1 VVFRVLVWQWR
12 SPVEDVVVDA
22 ASQVRTPPWFS
33 VSSPVSSS
41 QLLAGSRR
49 VIWGLPFSMVDD
61 ALERTGLVQRRV
73 RDLPA
78 RVVVYLLI
86 AQGLFGQVSLSGVYR
101 KAVAALAGTS
111 LPDPTRQALH
121 AARARLGSRPLQ
133 LLLRS
138 LCRHPDA
145 RAPLWR
151 GFEVC
156 AIDGTVLDVPDTT
169 RTRAWLGRHKHRHGL
184 AGYPQV
190 QLICLVHCTTRALID
205 SVFGPVHGREFVPAT
220 RLTRSLHAGMLV
232 LLDAAFDATA
242 FLTAVAATQA
252 DFMVRLPRTAR
263 LVALERYPDG
273 SWLTMRAGRRVRAIA
288 VDVTIDTA
296 QGTRTATWLFAT
308 TVLNWR
314 THPAPALVQCY
325 HERWEVEEAFCS
337 IKSTMLGGRVLRCG
351 NPPGLAQEIHALLI
365 AYQLLRLVMAQ
376 AGTAA
381 GLRCTRIGFTLALEH
396 ARNGLITA
404 TEITG
409 PTDAALLGTSGT
421 YLRDHPLPERRLR
434 IHNRLAK
441 RSLSK
446 YAAGKTR
453 NGKKR
458 QPLPT
463 GPATLT
469 TTINPN
475 HPNSHQPTRQ
485 T

>member
-1 VVFRVLVWQWR
+1 VVQCVI
-12 SPVEDVVVDA
+12 
-22 ASQVRTPPWFS
+22 T
-33 VSSPVSSS
+33 
-41 QLLAGSRR
+41 R
-49 VIWGLPFSMVDD
+49 VIVTAVGRFAPGHLGPLTALLPFEVVDD
-61 ALERTGLVQRRV
+61 ALVRTGLVQRRV

-86 AQGLFGQVSLSGVYR
+86 GQGLFGQVSLSGVYR
-101 KAVAALAGTS
+101 KAVAALAGLP
-111 LPDPTRQALH
+111 LPDPTRQGLH
-121 AARARLGSRPLQ
+121 AARARLGSRPLRV
-133 LLLRS
+133 LLRR
-138 LCRHPDA
+138 LCRHPDGYPP
-145 RAPLWR
+145 RWR
-151 GFEVC
+151 GLQVC
-156 AIDGTVLDVPDTT
+156 AIDGTVLDVPDTA
-169 RTRAWLGRHKHRHGL
+169 RTRAWLGKHKHRHGE

-205 SVFGPVHGREFVPAT
+205 TVFGPVHGREFVPAT
-220 RLTRSLHAGMLV
+220 RLVRSLHAGMLV
-232 LLDAAFDATA
+232 LLDAAFDAAA
-242 FLTAVAATQA
+242 FLAAVAATEA

-263 LVALERYPDG
+263 LIAVERYPDG
-273 SWLTMRAGRRVRAIA
+273 SWLTVRAGRPVRAIA
-288 VDVTIDTA
+288 VDVAVDTPH
-296 QGTRTATWLFAT
+296 GTRTTTWLFAT
-308 TVLNWR
+308 TLLNWR
-314 THPAPALVQCY
+314 THPAPALVECY
-325 HERWEVEEAFCS
+325 HDRWEVEEAFCS

-351 NPPGLAQEIHALLI
+351 SPPALAQEIHALLI

-381 GLRCTRIGFTLALEH
+381 GLRCTRIGFTLALEQ

-409 PTDAALLGTSGT
+409 PTDAGLLGTIGT

-434 IHNRLAK
+434 IYNRLVK

-463 GPATLT
+463 GTATLT

-475 HPNSHQPTRQ
+475 HPSAHPPKRQ